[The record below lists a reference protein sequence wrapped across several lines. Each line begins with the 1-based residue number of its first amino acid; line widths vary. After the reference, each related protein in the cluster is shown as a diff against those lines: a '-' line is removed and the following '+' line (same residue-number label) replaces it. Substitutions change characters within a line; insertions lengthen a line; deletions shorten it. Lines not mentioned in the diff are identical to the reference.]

1 MAHFRPV
8 RTAALRLVHDSNET
22 CESRCMLAIAK
33 RRTFRAALSSC
44 IPAIADGLPEVHVL
58 DMSTMVMNNAA
69 LPALESHKTPLH
81 IGAVTLRARD
91 MAALAG
97 WYEETLS
104 LDRIAAAADRV
115 SLGSGGVPYLHIDA
129 APDGT
134 LAPDGAAGLFH
145 TAFLLPDRASLGRWF
160 LRTHGLGA
168 AFEGASDHAVSEAFY
183 LSDPE
188 GNGIE
193 VYHDRPR
200 AQWRKEPDGDIFMT
214 TARMD
219 VNAVVAEGRERGV
232 GEGRFPAQARIGH
245 VHLKVGDAA
254 EAEQFYAQA
263 LGLEV
268 MARRAPHAVF
278 MASGGYHHHLAVN
291 TWMSRGA
298 GRRPEGALGLAEV
311 AFEATDSRAAIA
323 VEDPWGNRVRVG

>member
-1 MAHFRPV
+1 MFR
-8 RTAALRLVHDSNET
+8 
-22 CESRCMLAIAK
+22 
-33 RRTFRAALSSC
+33 
-44 IPAIADGLPEVHVL
+44 
-58 DMSTMVMNNAA
+58 VMNVLHMDRPGEA
-69 LPALESHKTPLH
+69 PVALESHKAPLH

-91 MAALAG
+91 MAGLAA
-97 WYEETLS
+97 WYETTLG
-104 LDRIAAAADRV
+104 LDRVGAVGDRI
-115 SLGSGGVPYLHIDA
+115 SLGSGGVAYLHIQA
-129 APDGT
+129 APGGT
-134 LAPDGAAGLFH
+134 PEPEGSAGLFH
-145 TAFLLPDRASLGRWF
+145 TAFVLPDRPSLGRWF

-200 AQWRKEPDGDIFMT
+200 AEWRKDGDDGIFMT

-219 VNAVVAEGRERGV
+219 VGAVVAEGQEKGV
-232 GEGRFPAQARIGH
+232 GDGRFPSGSRIGH

-254 EAEQFYAQA
+254 EAERFYTQT

-278 MASGGYHHHLAVN
+278 MASGNYHHHIAVN

-298 GRRPEGALGLAEV
+298 GKRDPNALGLAEV
-311 AFEATDSRAAIA
+311 DFQATDARATAA
-323 VEDPWGNRVRVG
+323 FEDPWGNRVRVE